1 MQDNPSES
9 NRAVVEESNVTF
21 NRDEV
26 PESIEAVNRDVAS
39 ESNVPEDRVN
49 EEFYT
54 PYRATE
60 IVNDELVKLGLKVIQ
75 KQMIYQYSM
84 TGRIKAAKMVRKNK
98 SGQERLVWQIGNAD
112 LDEWLKSYIKS
123 KENKT

>member
-1 MQDNPSES
+1 MRDNPSES